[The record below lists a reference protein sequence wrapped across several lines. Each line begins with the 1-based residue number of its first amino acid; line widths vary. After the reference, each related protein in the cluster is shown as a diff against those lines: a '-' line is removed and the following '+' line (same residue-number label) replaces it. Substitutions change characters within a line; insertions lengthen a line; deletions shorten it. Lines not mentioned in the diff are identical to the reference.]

1 MQTSG
6 SKYLFAE
13 IFVFFKYWLDI
24 DKGFSIC
31 FDFNKYVSGPKEQE

>member
-6 SKYLFAE
+6 SKHLFAE
-13 IFVFFKYWLDI
+13 IFVFKYWLDI
-24 DKGFSIC
+24 NKGFSIC